1 MKTREEMI
9 DALVNDMLTWNEAD
23 VRNWAIEV
31 YAAGL
36 EYEPDEAIE
45 TAYRYLIQGSEA
57 A

>member
-9 DALVNDMLTWNEAD
+9 DALVADFLTWDYAD

-45 TAYRYLIQGSEA
+45 AAYRYQIGGRA